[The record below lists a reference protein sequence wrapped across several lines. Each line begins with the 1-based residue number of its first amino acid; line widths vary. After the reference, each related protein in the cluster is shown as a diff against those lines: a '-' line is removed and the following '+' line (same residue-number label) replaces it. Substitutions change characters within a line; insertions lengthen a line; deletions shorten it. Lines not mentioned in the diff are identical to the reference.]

1 MSNVLALQELEVMEF
16 AELTLEDNDFGST
29 CSYLGCGSCNG
40 CSTNSNGCFAG
51 AFASPAF

>member
-1 MSNVLALQELEVMEF
+1 MEF